1 MNTSFKEP
9 ILNIPLFSGIESDNL
24 LLELRDCEIKE
35 FKPGQC
41 IYRYGEFG
49 EDCCIILSGSVKV
62 ELPHKRTP
70 HTSNTITLK
79 YGEIIGEIAALSG
92 YARTADVVALETTK
106 VIIISRETLLQL
118 LDRFPLFK
126 EKIYGLYRQ
135 RALSSLI
142 PTVPIFAG
150 VPANLLEEL
159 INKATLFRYN
169 KGDVIF
175 GQGDDA
181 DTFYIVRYG
190 FVKISETK
198 KDGKE
203 RVLAYLKGGHY
214 FGEMALMKKNEKRMA
229 TTTAINRTELIGI
242 SREDFITMV
251 ESNPR
256 VKSSLE
262 KAIKKTKE
270 KISKIRK
277 DECMERT
284 LSAVIDSGAIQAR
297 GILVIDNTRCIQ
309 CDSCTKACAVLHN
322 NKSRL
327 VRKGRKLTNT
337 LLIPTSCWNCS
348 DPTCMIECPTGSI
361 IRDSTGE
368 IYHRDN
374 CIGCGYCVRNCPY
387 GNISIV
393 TFQEACEKKDFF
405 QKHFA
410 RHFRKKQ
417 GSKVEKVAK
426 QSTNGKTVERKRSLK
441 KAVKCDMCREYPFL
455 GCVYNCPTGAAR
467 NIEPAEFF
475 TDIMVN

>member
-1 MNTSFKEP
+1 MNASAKAH
-9 ILNIPLFSGIESDNL
+9 ILNIPLFSGIEPDSL
-24 LLELRDCEIKE
+24 LTELRDCEIKD
-35 FKPGQC
+35 FKPGQH

-49 EDCCIILSGSVKV
+49 RDCCIVLSGSIKV
-62 ELPHKRTP
+62 ELPHKRTS
-70 HTSNTITLK
+70 HINNTITLK
-79 YGEIIGEIAALSG
+79 SGEIIGEIAALSG

-106 VIIISRETLLQL
+106 VIIISSETLLQL

-126 EKIYGLYRQ
+126 EKIYGLYRH
-135 RALSSLI
+135 RVLSSLI

-150 VPANLLEEL
+150 IPANLLEEL
-159 INKATLFRYN
+159 INKATLLRYN
-169 KGDVIF
+169 KGDMIF
-175 GQGDDA
+175 NQGDEA
-181 DTFYIVRYG
+181 DIFYIVRYG
-190 FVKISETK
+190 FVKISETR

-214 FGEMALMKKNEKRMA
+214 FGEMALVKKNEKRMA
-229 TTTAINRTELIGI
+229 AVTAINRTELIGI
-242 SREDFITMV
+242 SREDFINII

-256 VKSSLE
+256 VKSSL
-262 KAIKKTKE
+262 KKTIE
-270 KISKIRK
+270 KTERKIVKIRK
-277 DECMERT
+277 DESMERT

-297 GILVIDNTRCIQ
+297 GVLVIDNTRCIQ
-309 CDSCTKACAVLHN
+309 CNTCIKACAVLHN

-361 IRDSTGE
+361 IRDLTGE
-368 IYHRDN
+368 IYHGDN
-374 CIGCGYCVRNCPY
+374 CIGCGYCVRNCLY

-393 TFQEACEKKDFF
+393 TFQEASEKKDFF
-405 QKHFA
+405 QRHFA
-410 RHFRKKQ
+410 CHFRKKQ
-417 GSKVEKVAK
+417 GSKAQKVAK
-426 QSTNGKTVERKRSLK
+426 QSTNGKTREKKGPYK

-467 NIEPAEFF
+467 SIEPAEFF